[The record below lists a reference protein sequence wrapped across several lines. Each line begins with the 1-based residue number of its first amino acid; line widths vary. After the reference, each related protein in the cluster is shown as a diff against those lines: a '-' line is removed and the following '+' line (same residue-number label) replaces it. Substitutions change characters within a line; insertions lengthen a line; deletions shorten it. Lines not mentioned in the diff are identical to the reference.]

1 MAIPWHELWY
11 AKLDDAWKLYSSM
24 NDVDGM
30 RSILLD
36 LHKQISKRNTNHHL
50 EHHPT
55 NTTTPD
61 QAANLKLLVRCLSIK
76 NMAQI

>member
-1 MAIPWHELWY
+1 VAIPWHELWY

-36 LHKQISKRNTNHHL
+36 LHKQISKRNTITII
-50 EHHPT
+50 ERPT